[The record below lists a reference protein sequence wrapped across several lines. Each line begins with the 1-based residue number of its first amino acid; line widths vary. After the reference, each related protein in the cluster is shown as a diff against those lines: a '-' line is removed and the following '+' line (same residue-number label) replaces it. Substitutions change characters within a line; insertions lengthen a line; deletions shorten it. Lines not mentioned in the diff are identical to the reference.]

1 MVSMFKH
8 SIWNK
13 VPNDLINP
21 SLAVSMNTF
30 KHSLCYFH
38 SSLLYQ
44 FSFKKNFGGRFMTTY
59 NTHLR
64 KSLKDTLVCTSC
76 IIPSKKEHALFSISM
91 QIIDNNIMFSL
102 VISSANAFVCLFG
115 SLVVCCL
122 SGGYSAMD
130 DGEKC
135 FDDTCYIDTAQSKFL
150 LFLLICS
157 SSQ

>member
-59 NTHLR
+59 IYTSEKEPERHFGLHQLHNTIK
-64 KSLKDTLVCTSC
+64 KSR
-76 IIPSKKEHALFSISM
+76 HALFSIS
-91 QIIDNNIMFSL
+91 
-102 VISSANAFVCLFG
+102 ISKS
-115 SLVVCCL
+115 
-122 SGGYSAMD
+122 
-130 DGEKC
+130 
-135 FDDTCYIDTAQSKFL
+135 
-150 LFLLICS
+150 
-157 SSQ
+157 